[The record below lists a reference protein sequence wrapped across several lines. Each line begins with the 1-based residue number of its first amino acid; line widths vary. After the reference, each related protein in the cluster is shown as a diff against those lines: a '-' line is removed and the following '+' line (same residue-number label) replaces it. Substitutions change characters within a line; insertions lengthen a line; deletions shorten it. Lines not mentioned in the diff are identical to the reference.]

1 LEELDSDSVGTL
13 TEEDGGFGVNMWEG
27 TSRSLIERLLPGL
40 PVSSSSRTIRSLIN
54 RLLLSVAKV
63 PRVANVIKNKIDSEP
78 PVTEGF
84 TTSAKLKLTG
94 NLLAMRIK
102 HLLAMGD
109 LVRVSNLLR
118 VAPNRATDPELLK
131 NQIDV
136 FFLSNDNARACS
148 LVLAQGKILEAVYW
162 QKALVYCHALG
173 GEVAKANLGLDLLRE
188 IGEKDN
194 AYFGL
199 MDLLLNQEKYT
210 ITSLSE
216 PTPLHFSMIRAAKI
230 KLPKNFT
237 SSNNAAVLKTIA
249 TSPNMDPALRLETAE
264 RAEAVGALETV
275 VLRELYASVN
285 FSTEIFDN
293 ALSESI
299 KNRTALSRALLY
311 RKALVERVPAVKAE
325 ILGQVFKIAR
335 EDGNFQ
341 VASRIYHHILKDL
354 PVTQDLLWFAPE
366 AARALLAAGDG
377 LAAQNW
383 FNILVP
389 MPGKSGRNGAAL
401 RDHFA
406 PLARLS
412 GQLPDNQWNEKQLD
426 NWWKG
431 EIEASEKKSIDFN
444 IIYNR
449 ATLLYNLLE
458 ALGDRVPDR
467 RWEALL
473 ETGPQASTVMPPPVL
488 WRMLNQAVGDVKLA
502 ETVLLSLLMLGD
514 SGPTR
519 INPIA
524 LRQVV
529 VSLRL
534 IGLDSDARALA
545 LEAAIA
551 AGL

>member
-1 LEELDSDSVGTL
+1 
-13 TEEDGGFGVNMWEG
+13 
-27 TSRSLIERLLPGL
+27 
-40 PVSSSSRTIRSLIN
+40 
-54 RLLLSVAKV
+54 
-63 PRVANVIKNKIDSEP
+63 
-78 PVTEGF
+78 
-84 TTSAKLKLTG
+84 
-94 NLLAMRIK
+94 
-102 HLLAMGD
+102 
-109 LVRVSNLLR
+109 
-118 VAPNRATDPELLK
+118 
-131 NQIDV
+131 
-136 FFLSNDNARACS
+136 
-148 LVLAQGKILEAVYW
+148 
-162 QKALVYCHALG
+162 
-173 GEVAKANLGLDLLRE
+173 
-188 IGEKDN
+188 
-194 AYFGL
+194 
-199 MDLLLNQEKYT
+199 
-210 ITSLSE
+210 
-216 PTPLHFSMIRAAKI
+216 
-230 KLPKNFT
+230 
-237 SSNNAAVLKTIA
+237 
-249 TSPNMDPALRLETAE
+249 
-264 RAEAVGALETV
+264 
-275 VLRELYASVN
+275 
-285 FSTEIFDN
+285 
-293 ALSESI
+293 
-299 KNRTALSRALLY
+299 
-311 RKALVERVPAVKAE
+311 
-325 ILGQVFKIAR
+325 
-335 EDGNFQ
+335 
-341 VASRIYHHILKDL
+341 
-354 PVTQDLLWFAPE
+354 
-366 AARALLAAGDG
+366 LLAAGDG

-401 RDHFA
+401 RDHLA